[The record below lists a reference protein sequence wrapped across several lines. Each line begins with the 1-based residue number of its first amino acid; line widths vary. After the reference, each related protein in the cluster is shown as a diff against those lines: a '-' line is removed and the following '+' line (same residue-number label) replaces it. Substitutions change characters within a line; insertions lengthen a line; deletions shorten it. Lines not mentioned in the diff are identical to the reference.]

1 MSNEEYNVQNTEE
14 EYDVQSKQLESD
26 KDAYDVI
33 VKDENGE
40 TTADFRVITI
50 DSAQFC

>member
-1 MSNEEYNVQNTEE
+1 MANENNTQNTEE
-14 EYDVQSKQLESD
+14 EYHIQSKQLQDD
-26 KDAYDVI
+26 KDAYDV
-33 VKDENGE
+33 VVTDKNGE